1 MTEAE
6 AAQFLSASPMAL
18 LENLPDTQFEDV
30 YKACRRM
37 TTPQFQKF
45 KADNKR
51 VQLAN
56 DLRRKEE
63 HV

>member
-30 YKACRRM
+30 PECFPYGSIGK
-37 TTPQFQKF
+37 PP
-45 KADNKR
+45 
-51 VQLAN
+51 
-56 DLRRKEE
+56 
-63 HV
+63 